1 MSDKLTEARSALTAA
16 VEELDEATAALT
28 EPAEAADLDEL
39 EARCAAAEVEIERRK
54 KIVDRMETVTEAR
67 ASQPIMVE
75 EDDVRIEVRKEESIY
90 RPDGNTSFFRDVIT
104 AHSGNRDAQERL
116 YRHSVEMRD
125 VTAASGGAG
134 YIPPVYLSEY
144 AAPKARAGGPLLAQ
158 LPKAPLPDAGM
169 TVSVPRVTTGTSV
182 AVQTENGTVSETDF
196 VSSQLS
202 TSVRTIAGQSDI
214 SVQFFE
220 RSFPGADVVIADD
233 LARAY
238 TTEFDRQLINGLAA
252 SSEHTGLLNVGSIG
266 SVTFTSSTP
275 TAGDYLSPIYKAI
288 ATVTSNYFEAPTH
301 IVMHPR
307 RAAFLAAGQSTST
320 PIFQQG
326 GLMMATGEQNAGVV
340 GTIAGLPVVVDANV
354 PTTLGDPGTNQD
366 AILVINAPALRVMEG
381 APRFKVHESVG
392 SATLTVRLSYYGYS
406 AFMSGRYPEAICKI
420 TGTGLDEVL

>member
-252 SSEHTGLLNVGSIG
+252 SSEHTGLLNVSSIG

>member
-39 EARCAAAEVEIERRK
+39 EARCAAAEAEIERRK

-134 YIPPVYLSEY
+134 YIPPVYLAEF
-144 AAPKARAGGPLLAQ
+144 AAPKARQGGPLLAQ

-169 TVSVPRVTTGTSV
+169 TISVPRVTTGTSV
-182 AVQTENGTVSETDF
+182 AVQTENGSVSETDL
-196 VSSQLS
+196 VSSQLN
-202 TSVRTIAGQSDI
+202 TAVRTIAGQSDI
-214 SVQFFE
+214 SVQFFD

-238 TTEFDRQLINGLAA
+238 TTEFDRQLINGVAA
-252 SSEHTGLLNVGSIG
+252 SSEHTGLLNVSSIG

-275 TAGDYLSPIYKAI
+275 TAGDYLAPIYKAI
-288 ATVTSNYFEAPTH
+288 STVTSTYFEAPTH

-307 RAAFLAAGQSTST
+307 RAAFLAAGTSTST

-326 GLMMATGEQNAGVV
+326 GLMMASGEQNAGVV

-381 APRFKVHESVG
+381 TPRFKVHESVG

-406 AFMSGRYPEAICKI
+406 AFMSGRYPEAICAI

>member
-39 EARCAAAEVEIERRK
+39 EARCAAAESEIDRRK
-54 KIVDRMETVTEAR
+54 KIVDRMQTVTEAR

-75 EDDVRIEVRKEESIY
+75 EDDVRIEVRKEESVY
-90 RPDGNTSFFRDVIT
+90 RPDGKTSFFRDVIT

-134 YIPPVYLSEY
+134 YIPPVYLAEF

-169 TVSVPRVTTGTSV
+169 TISVPRVTTGTSV
-182 AVQTENGTVSETDF
+182 AVQTENGSVSETDF
-196 VSSQLS
+196 VSSQLN
-202 TSVRTIAGQSDI
+202 TAVRTIAGQSDI

-238 TTEFDRQLINGLAA
+238 TTEFDRQLINGESA

-275 TAGDYLSPIYKAI
+275 GAGDFLAPIYKAI
-288 ATVTSNYFEAPTH
+288 STVTSTLFEAPTH

-307 RAAFLAAGQSTST
+307 RAAFLASGQSTST

-326 GLMMATGEQNAGVV
+326 GLMMASGEQNVGVV

-354 PTTLGDPGTNQD
+354 PTTLGDPGTDQD

-392 SATLTVRLSYYGYS
+392 SGTLTVRLSYYGYS
-406 AFMSGRYPEAICKI
+406 AFMSGRYPEAICAI

>member
-1 MSDKLTEARSALTAA
+1 MSDKLTEARSALVAA

-28 EPAEAADLDEL
+28 EPADGTDLDEL

-54 KIVDRMETVTEAR
+54 KIVDRMEKVTEAR
-67 ASQPIMVE
+67 ASQPVLVE

-90 RPDGNTSFFRDVIT
+90 RPDGQVSFFRDVIR
-104 AHSGNRDAQERL
+104 AHSGDSESRERL
-116 YRHSVEMRD
+116 HRHSMELRD

-182 AVQTENGTVSETDF
+182 AVQTENGSVSETDF

-238 TTEFDRQLINGLAA
+238 TTEFDRQLINGASA

-288 ATVTSNYFEAPTH
+288 ATVTSNYFQSPTH

-326 GLMMATGEQNAGVV
+326 GLMMASGEQDSGLV

-354 PTTLGDPGTNQD
+354 PTNLGNPGTNQD
-366 AILVINAPALRVMEG
+366 AILVIHAPALRVMEG
-381 APRFKVHESVG
+381 TPRFKVHESVG
-392 SATLTVRLSYYGYS
+392 SGTLTVRLSYYGYS
-406 AFMSGRYPEAICKI
+406 AFMSGRYPEAICAI

>member
-28 EPAEAADLDEL
+28 EPNEDADLDEL
-39 EARCAAAEVEIERRK
+39 EARCAAAESEIERRK
-54 KIVDRMETVTEAR
+54 KIVDRMEKVTEAR
-67 ASQPIMVE
+67 SSQPILVE
-75 EDDVRIEVRKEESIY
+75 GDDVRIEVRKEESIY
-90 RPDGNTSFFRDVIT
+90 RPDGQVSFFRDVIH
-104 AHSGNRDAQERL
+104 AHSGDSEARDRL
-116 YRHSVEMRD
+116 HRHSVEMRD

-169 TVSVPRVTTGTSV
+169 TVSVPRVTTGTAV
-182 AVQTENGTVSETDF
+182 AVQTENGSVQETDF

-202 TSVRTIAGQSDI
+202 TAVRTIAGQSDI

-238 TTEFDRQLINGLAA
+238 TTEFDRQLINGLSA
-252 SSEHTGLLNVGSIG
+252 SSEHTGLLNVSSIG

-275 TAGDYLSPIYKAI
+275 TASDFLSPIYKAI
-288 ATVTSNYFEAPTH
+288 ATVTGAYYESPTH

-307 RAAFLAAGQSTST
+307 RAAFLAAGVSTST

-326 GLMMATGEQNAGVV
+326 GLMMANGEQDMGLA

-366 AILVINAPALRVMEG
+366 AILVINANALRVMEG
-381 APRFKVHESVG
+381 QPRFKVHESVG
-392 SATLTVRLSYYGYS
+392 SGTLTVRLSYYGYS

-420 TGTGLDEVL
+420 TGTGLDETL

>member
-75 EDDVRIEVRKEESIY
+75 EDDVRIEVRKEESVY

-134 YIPPVYLSEY
+134 YIPPVYLSEF
-144 AAPKARAGGPLLAQ
+144 AAPKARQGGPLLAQ

-169 TVSVPRVTTGTSV
+169 TISVPRVTTGTSV

-196 VSSQLS
+196 VSSQLN
-202 TSVRTIAGQSDI
+202 TAVRTIAGQSDI

-252 SSEHTGLLNVGSIG
+252 SSEHTGLLNVSSIG

-288 ATVTSNYFEAPTH
+288 ATVTGAYFEAPTH

-406 AFMSGRYPEAICKI
+406 SFLSGRYPEAICKI

>member
-1 MSDKLTEARSALTAA
+1 MSDKLTEARSALAAA
-16 VEELDEATAALT
+16 VEDLDEATAALS
-28 EPAEAADLDEL
+28 EPAEGVDLDEL

-54 KIVDRMETVTEAR
+54 KIVDRMEKVTEAR

-75 EDDVRIEVRKEESIY
+75 EDDVRVEVRKEESIY
-90 RPDGNTSFFRDVIT
+90 RPDGQASFFRDVIYSHNGDSE
-104 AHSGNRDAQERL
+104 ARERL
-116 YRHSVEMRD
+116 HRHSVEMRD

-134 YIPPVYLSEY
+134 YIPPVYLSEF

-169 TVSVPRVTTGTSV
+169 TISVPRVTTGTSV
-182 AVQTENGTVSETDF
+182 AVQTENGSVSETDF

-202 TSVRTIAGQSDI
+202 TSIRTIAGQSDI
-214 SVQFFE
+214 SIQFFE

-238 TTEFDRQLINGLAA
+238 TTEFDRQLINGQSA
-252 SSEHTGLLNVGSIG
+252 SSEHVGLLNVGSIG
-266 SVTFTSSTP
+266 SVTFTSTTP

-288 ATVTSNYFEAPTH
+288 ATVTGAYFESPTH

-326 GLMMATGEQNAGVV
+326 GLMMATGEQESGLV

-354 PTTLGDPGTNQD
+354 PTTLGTGTDED
-366 AILVINAPALRVMEG
+366 AILVINANALRVMEG
-381 APRFKVHESVG
+381 TPRFKVHESVG
-392 SATLTVRLSYYGYS
+392 SGTLTVRLSYFGYS
-406 AFMSGRYPEAICKI
+406 AAMFGRYPEAVCKI
-420 TGTGLDEVL
+420 TGTGLNEVL

>member
-1 MSDKLTEARSALTAA
+1 MSDKLIEARSALAAA
-16 VEELDEATAALT
+16 VEELDEATAALS
-28 EPAEAADLDEL
+28 EPAEGTDLDEL
-39 EARCAAAEVEIERRK
+39 EARCAAAEAEIERRK
-54 KIVDRMETVTEAR
+54 KILDRMEKVTEAR
-67 ASQPIMVE
+67 ASQPMLVE
-75 EDDVRIEVRKEESIY
+75 EDDIRVEVRKEESIY
-90 RPDGNTSFFRDVIT
+90 RPDGQVSFFRDVIR
-104 AHSGNRDAQERL
+104 AHSGDSESRERL
-116 YRHSVEMRD
+116 HRHSVEMRD

-169 TVSVPRVTTGTSV
+169 TISVPRVTTGTST

-214 SVQFFE
+214 SIQFFE

-238 TTEFDRQLINGLAA
+238 TTEFDRQLINGVAA

-275 TAGDYLSPIYKAI
+275 TASDFLTPIYKAI
-288 ATVTSNYFEAPTH
+288 STVTSNYFQSPTH

-307 RAAFLAAGQSTST
+307 RAAFLASGQSTST

-326 GLMMATGEQNAGVV
+326 GLMMASGEQDSGLV

-354 PTTLGDPGTNQD
+354 PTTLGNPGTNQD
-366 AILVINAPALRVMEG
+366 AILVIHAPALRVMEG
-381 APRFKVHESVG
+381 TPRFKVHESVG
-392 SATLTVRLSYYGYS
+392 SGTLTVRLSYYGYS
-406 AFMSGRYPEAICKI
+406 AAMFGRYPEAICAI

>member
-1 MSDKLTEARSALTAA
+1 MSDKLTEARSALAAA
-16 VEELDEATAALT
+16 VEDLDEATAALS
-28 EPAEAADLDEL
+28 EPAEGIDLDEL

-54 KIVDRMETVTEAR
+54 KIVDRMEKVTEAR
-67 ASQPIMVE
+67 ASQPILVE
-75 EDDVRIEVRKEESIY
+75 EDDVRVEVRKEESIY
-90 RPDGNTSFFRDVIT
+90 RPDGQVSFFRDVIH
-104 AHSGNRDAQERL
+104 AHSGDSEARERL
-116 YRHSVEMRD
+116 HRHSVEMRD

-134 YIPPVYLSEY
+134 YIPPVYLSEF
-144 AAPKARAGGPLLAQ
+144 AAPKVRAGGPLLAQ

-169 TVSVPRVTTGTSV
+169 TISVPRVTTGTSV
-182 AVQTENGTVSETDF
+182 AVQTENGSVSETDF

-214 SVQFFE
+214 SIQFFE
-220 RSFPGADVVIADD
+220 RSFPGADVVISDD

-238 TTEFDRQLINGLAA
+238 TTEFDRQLINGASA
-252 SSEHTGLLNVGSIG
+252 SSEHTGLLNVSSIG

-288 ATVTSNYFEAPTH
+288 STVTAAYFEAPTH

-326 GLMMATGEQNAGVV
+326 GLLMASGEQDAGVV

-354 PTTLGDPGTNQD
+354 PTTLGSGTDED
-366 AILVINAPALRVMEG
+366 AILVVNANALRVMEG
-381 APRFKVHESVG
+381 TPRFKVHESVG
-392 SATLTVRLSYYGYS
+392 SGTLTVRLSYYGYS
-406 AFMSGRYPEAICKI
+406 AFLSGRYPEAICKI
-420 TGTGLDEVL
+420 TGTGLNETL